1 MEIAHGKIYISIN
14 QYIDYMIKS
23 KNRNPKGHKEIFHSF
38 AKKPNESYIFTKK
51 ELEVINKKIKNKKLT
66 QIDSNYLTRFIRPK
80 LKEMASIDSKFLLD
94 KMEYN
99 QKIKSI
105 EGKVRKIILENIKD
119 VQAIVIYGSA
129 IQTNYREYNDVD
141 ILVVTKNKINL
152 KEKYKKIIEIKKILN
167 RYQIKSDIEIY
178 DKKTIK
184 QNYYHS
190 PSLIYQLKDKKLIY
204 GKLNLGNKIE
214 LYNIDLKMKLDW
226 SNLEDNPE
234 GIEIY
239 KALRNIILVR
249 LLLNQI
255 VDNRKLKESLNEEV
269 GKNLLERLK
278 NNQES
283 KIDRKIALSYLNAL
297 LEQTEKEIGDELW
310 EKIEL

>member
-1 MEIAHGKIYISIN
+1 
-14 QYIDYMIKS
+14 
-23 KNRNPKGHKEIFHSF
+23 
-38 AKKPNESYIFTKK
+38 
-51 ELEVINKKIKNKKLT
+51 LEVIDKKMKNKKLT
-66 QIDSNYLTRFIRPK
+66 QVDSNYLTRFIRPK
-80 LKEMASIDSKFLLD
+80 LKEITLIDSKFLLD

-105 EGKVRKIILENIKD
+105 EGKARKIILRSIKD

-129 IQTNYREYNDVD
+129 IQTNYKEYNDID
-141 ILVVTKNKINL
+141 ILIVTKNKISPI
-152 KEKYKKIIEIKKILN
+152 KEKYRKIIEIKKILSK
-167 RYQIKSDIEIY
+167 YHIKADIGIY
-178 DKKTIK
+178 DKKTIEK
-184 QNYYHS
+184 NYSHS
-190 PSLIYQLKDKKLIY
+190 PSLIYQLKDKKIIY
-204 GKLNLGNKIE
+204 GKLNLKNKIE

-239 KALRNIILVR
+239 KALRNVILVR
-249 LLLNQI
+249 LLLNKI
-255 VDNRKLKESLNEEV
+255 VDNRKLRESLNEEI

-283 KIDRKIALSYLNAL
+283 NVDKKIALSYLNTL

>member
-1 MEIAHGKIYISIN
+1 MN
-14 QYIDYMIKS
+14 QS
-23 KNRNPKGHKEIFHSF
+23 T
-38 AKKPNESYIFTKK
+38 IFTNK
-51 ELEVINKKIKNKKLT
+51 ELEVIGKKMKNKKLT
-66 QIDSNYLTRFIRPK
+66 QVDSNYLTKFIRPK
-80 LKEMASIDSKFLLD
+80 LKEINSIDSKFLLD

-105 EGKVRKIILENIKD
+105 EGKLRKIILKSIKD

-129 IQTNYREYNDVD
+129 IQTNYKEYNDID
-141 ILVVTKNKINL
+141 ILIVTKHKISPIS
-152 KEKYKKIIEIKKILN
+152 EKYKKIIEIKEILN
-167 RYQIKSDIEIY
+167 KHNIKADIELY
-178 DKKTIK
+178 DKKAIEK
-184 QNYYHS
+184 NYPHS
-190 PSLIYQLKDKKLIY
+190 PSLIYQLKDKKVIY
-204 GKLNLGNKIE
+204 GRLNLKNKIE

-226 SNLEDNPE
+226 SDLEDNPK

-239 KALRNIILVR
+239 KALRNIILVK
-249 LLLNQI
+249 LLLKKI
-255 VDNRKLKESLNEEV
+255 IDNRKLRESLNEEI

-283 KIDRKIALSYLNAL
+283 NIDRKIALSCLKTL

>member
-1 MEIAHGKIYISIN
+1 
-14 QYIDYMIKS
+14 MIKS
-23 KNRNPKGHKEIFHSF
+23 N
-38 AKKPNESYIFTKK
+38 IFTKK
-51 ELEVINKKIKNKKLT
+51 ELEVIDKKMKNKKLT
-66 QIDSNYLTRFIRPK
+66 QVDSNYLTKFIRPK
-80 LKEMASIDSKFLLD
+80 LKEISSIDSKFLLD

-105 EGKVRKIILENIKD
+105 ERKSREVILRSVKD

-129 IQTNYREYNDVD
+129 IQTNYKEYNDID
-141 ILVVTKNKINL
+141 ILVVTKNRISI
-152 KEKYKKIIEIKKILN
+152 KEKYKKIIEIKRILSK
-167 RYQIKSDIEIY
+167 YQIKADIELY
-178 DKKTIK
+178 DKKTIEK
-184 QNYYHS
+184 SYSHS
-190 PSLIYQLKDKKLIY
+190 PSLIYQLKDKKIIY
-204 GKLNLGNKIE
+204 GRLNLKKIE

-239 KALRNIILVR
+239 KALRNVILVR
-249 LLLNQI
+249 LLLNKI
-255 VDNRKLKESLNEEV
+255 VDNRKLRESLNEEI

-283 KIDRKIALSYLNAL
+283 NADKKIALSYLNTL
-297 LEQTEKEIGDELW
+297 LEQTEKYIGDELW

>member
-1 MEIAHGKIYISIN
+1 
-14 QYIDYMIKS
+14 MIKS
-23 KNRNPKGHKEIFHSF
+23 N
-38 AKKPNESYIFTKK
+38 IFTKK
-51 ELEVINKKIKNKKLT
+51 ELEVIDKKMKNKKLT
-66 QIDSNYLTRFIRPK
+66 QVDSNYLTRFIRPK
-80 LKEMASIDSKFLLD
+80 LKEITLIDSKFLLD

-105 EGKVRKIILENIKD
+105 EGKARKIILRSIKD

-129 IQTNYREYNDVD
+129 IQTNYKEYNDID
-141 ILVVTKNKINL
+141 ILIVTKNKISPI
-152 KEKYKKIIEIKKILN
+152 KEKYRKIIEIKKILSK
-167 RYQIKSDIEIY
+167 YHIKADIGIY
-178 DKKTIK
+178 DKKTIEK
-184 QNYYHS
+184 NYSHS
-190 PSLIYQLKDKKLIY
+190 PSLIYQLKDKKIIY
-204 GKLNLGNKIE
+204 GKLNLKNKIE

-239 KALRNIILVR
+239 KALRNVILVR
-249 LLLNQI
+249 LLLNKI
-255 VDNRKLKESLNEEV
+255 VDNRKLRESLNEEI

-283 KIDRKIALSYLNAL
+283 NVDKKIALSYLNTL

>member
-1 MEIAHGKIYISIN
+1 
-14 QYIDYMIKS
+14 MIKS
-23 KNRNPKGHKEIFHSF
+23 N
-38 AKKPNESYIFTKK
+38 IFTKK
-51 ELEVINKKIKNKKLT
+51 ELEIIGKKLKNKKLT
-66 QIDSNYLTRFIRPK
+66 QVDSNYLTRFIRPK
-80 LKEMASIDSKFLLD
+80 LKEMVSMDPKFLLD

-105 EGKVRKIILENIKD
+105 EGRIRKLILRNIKN
-119 VQAIVIYGSA
+119 VQSIIIYGSA
-129 IQTNYREYNDVD
+129 IQTNYKDYNDID
-141 ILVVTKNKINL
+141 ILIVTKDKINF
-152 KEKYKKIIEIKKILN
+152 KEKYRRIIAIKKILSK
-167 RYQIKSDIEIY
+167 YHIKADLEIY
-178 DKKTIK
+178 DKKTVEK
-184 QNYYHS
+184 SYSHS

-204 GKLNLGNKIE
+204 GKLNLKNKIE

-239 KALRNIILVR
+239 KALRNVILVR

-255 VDNRKLKESLNEEV
+255 VDNKKLKESLNEEI

-283 KIDRKIALSYLNAL
+283 NIDRKIALIYLNTL
-297 LEQTEKEIGDELW
+297 LKQTEKGIGNKLW
-310 EKIEL
+310 EKLDL

>member
-1 MEIAHGKIYISIN
+1 
-14 QYIDYMIKS
+14 MIKS
-23 KNRNPKGHKEIFHSF
+23 N
-38 AKKPNESYIFTKK
+38 IFTKK
-51 ELEVINKKIKNKKLT
+51 ELEVIDKKMKNKKLT
-66 QIDSNYLTRFIRPK
+66 QVDSNYLTRFIRPK
-80 LKEMASIDSKFLLD
+80 LKEITLIDSKFLLD

-105 EGKVRKIILENIKD
+105 EGKARKIILRSIKD

-129 IQTNYREYNDVD
+129 IQTNYKEYNDID
-141 ILVVTKNKINL
+141 ILIVTKNKISPI
-152 KEKYKKIIEIKKILN
+152 KEKYRKIIEIKKILSK
-167 RYQIKSDIEIY
+167 YHIKADIGIY
-178 DKKTIK
+178 DKKTIEK
-184 QNYYHS
+184 NYSHS
-190 PSLIYQLKDKKLIY
+190 PSLIYQLKAKKIIY
-204 GKLNLGNKIE
+204 GKLNLKNKIE

-239 KALRNIILVR
+239 KALRNVILVR
-249 LLLNQI
+249 LLLNKI
-255 VDNRKLKESLNEEV
+255 VDNRKLRESLNEEI

-283 KIDRKIALSYLNAL
+283 NVDKKIALSYLNTL

>member
-1 MEIAHGKIYISIN
+1 
-14 QYIDYMIKS
+14 MIKS
-23 KNRNPKGHKEIFHSF
+23 N
-38 AKKPNESYIFTKK
+38 IFTKK
-51 ELEVINKKIKNKKLT
+51 ELKVIDKKMKNKKLT
-66 QIDSNYLTRFIRPK
+66 QVDSNYLTRFIRPK

-105 EGKVRKIILENIKD
+105 EGRIRKIILIGIKD

-129 IQTNYREYNDVD
+129 IQTNYKVYNDID
-141 ILVVTKNKINL
+141 ILIVTKSRISL
-152 KEKYKKIIEIKKILN
+152 KEKYRKIIEIKKILKKHK
-167 RYQIKSDIEIY
+167 IKADLEIY
-178 DKKTIK
+178 DKKTIEK
-184 QNYYHS
+184 SYSHS
-190 PSLIYQLKDKKLIY
+190 PSLIYQLKDKKVIY
-204 GKLNLGNKIE
+204 GNLNLKDKIE

-226 SNLEDNPE
+226 SNIEDNPK

-239 KALRNIILVR
+239 KALRNVILVR
-249 LLLNQI
+249 LLLNKI
-255 VDNRKLKESLNEEV
+255 VDNTKLRESLNEEI

-283 KIDRKIALSYLNAL
+283 KVDRKIALSYLNTL
-297 LEQTEKEIGDELW
+297 LEQTEKEIGNELW